1 MKALVIFPSTFV
13 RQFVRS
19 QNNEGRVSAESTSA
33 NRSVVITKTMHLPLV
48 LGRRCSSLSH
58 LDTCNS
64 ELHGYTVHQQCST
77 L

>member
-1 MKALVIFPSTFV
+1 MKALVIFHSIVV

-19 QNNEGRVSAESTSA
+19 QNNEGRVSAKSSSA

-48 LGRRCSSLSH
+48 TGKRCSAGSH
-58 LDTCNS
+58 LDNWIS
-64 ELHGYTVHQQCST
+64 GLLQG